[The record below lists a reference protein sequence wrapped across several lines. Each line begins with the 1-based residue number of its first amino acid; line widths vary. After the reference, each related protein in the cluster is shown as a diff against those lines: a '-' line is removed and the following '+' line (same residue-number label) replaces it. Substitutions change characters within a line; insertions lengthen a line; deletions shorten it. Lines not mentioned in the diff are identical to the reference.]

1 MTLRLFLRAAL
12 WARRPP
18 SARRVV
24 LGLAV
29 LALCLGLVALERA
42 GLLPGWAGLPVKAPP
57 AGELAD

>member
-1 MTLRLFLRAAL
+1 MTLRPLLRAAL

-18 SARRVV
+18 PARRVV

-29 LALCLGLVALERA
+29 LALCLGLYALERS

-57 AGELAD
+57 AREAAG